1 MRDNRDILD
10 KLKWLSADMEDMEV
24 PGDWLLPV
32 NEAHSIIVRMREKL
46 EKLRVENIQM
56 QAALGYAICAED
68 ERHIIPS
75 NPYKCGVCDANR
87 GVHDRIEQ
95 LEAAL
100 REIAKH
106 SRGGVI
112 DTTEK
117 MDRDEFIG
125 IARAA
130 LEEK

>member
-10 KLKWLSADMEDMEV
+10 KLKWLSTDMEDMEV

-32 NEAHSIIVRMREKL
+32 NEAHSIIVRMRETL

-87 GVHDRIEQ
+87 GVHDRIEK

-100 REIAKH
+100 REIAQYVPDAACPCSACHH
-106 SRGGVI
+106 STV
-112 DTTEK
+112 
-117 MDRDEFIG
+117 
-125 IARAA
+125 ARTA
-130 LEEK
+130 LEGK

>member
-46 EKLRVENIQM
+46 EQLRIENIQM

-75 NPYKCGVCDANR
+75 NPFKCGVCDARNKWPNL
-87 GVHDRIEQ
+87 GPDRQANVAERIF
-95 LEAAL
+95 
-100 REIAKH
+100 
-106 SRGGVI
+106 G
-112 DTTEK
+112 D
-117 MDRDEFIG
+117 D
-125 IARAA
+125 
-130 LEEK
+130 